1 MVNIRQSLMSLDTKQ
16 KLAVVAVIGGL
27 VTLPVVY
34 ASRNST
40 PTTENPADIQRLQA
54 SNHSGSIVITNTND
68 GKVTT
73 HQDSIS
79 DKIIQLSNQNQSVN
93 SSRRGGEGP
102 AAGLD
107 YPRNESL
114 PTASFAS
121 NSSNYAPS
129 ASCNY
134 YSEAGRLGI
143 YHFSF
148 PEASSVDLVTIN
160 GYKVNQMAAEKLRQM
175 IADARNQG
183 VTLTIGSAFRSVDYQ
198 RGIVQRKK
206 AAGQSARQI
215 YFVSSH
221 PGFSEH
227 HTGLAIDFTP
237 INHGFAKT
245 AGFGWLK
252 NNAYKYGF
260 EQTFTPDYSRATGV
274 SEESWHWKYT
284 GSAQA
289 KAMLAN
295 SQCYLKPKSD
305 WHPAN

>member
-1 MVNIRQSLMSLDTKQ
+1 MDIRRTLMSLNTKQ

-34 ASRNST
+34 AM
-40 PTTENPADIQRLQA
+40 
-54 SNHSGSIVITNTND
+54 SGSEQEILNNKNHYGNGSAVIISGN
-68 GKVTT
+68 KVTT
-73 HQDSIS
+73 GNDRNFNQV
-79 DKIIQLSNQNQSVN
+79 QTMSNAPNY
-93 SSRRGGEGP
+93 GGQGP
-102 AAGLD
+102 AARNGLTARD
-107 YPRNESL
+107 VPTNEYQANNSASQF
-114 PTASFAS
+114 TA
-121 NSSNYAPS
+121 NDGGSSNYNQS
-129 ASCNY
+129 ASCHY

-148 PEASSVDLVTIN
+148 PEASSADLVTIN
-160 GYKVNQMAAEKLRQM
+160 GYKVNGMAADKLRQM
-175 IADARNQG
+175 IADARSQG

-206 AAGQSARQI
+206 AAGQSAKQI

-245 AGFGWLK
+245 AGYGWLR

-260 EQTFTPDYSRATGV
+260 EQTFTSEYSQATGV
-274 SEESWHWKYT
+274 SQESWHWKFT
-284 GSAQA
+284 GSPQA

-295 SQCYLKPKSD
+295 SQCYKIPKSQ
-305 WHPAN
+305 WHAS